1 MKSLLCVVMG
11 GGRGTRL
18 YPLTKVRSKPAV
30 PIFGR
35 YRLIDIPVSNC
46 LNSGFNKIYILTQF
60 NSESLNKHISRT
72 YKLDPFSKGF
82 VDIMAAEQSMDDTN
96 WFQGTADAVRRC
108 LKHFNDPAY
117 KYVLILAG
125 DHMYKMDFRTMLR
138 FHIEKDAQITIACNA
153 VDAKDV
159 DELGIMGTD
168 DNDRI
173 NKFVEKPHN
182 ADGIRDMMVG
192 ARGKEFFLGS
202 MGIYLFNKD
211 ALVDILRSS
220 PKAEDFGR
228 EIIPSSFSNKR
239 TYAFLFKGYWK
250 DIGTIKSYYDE
261 SLALTEDLPPLDMFD
276 EHWLIFSRPRYL
288 PPSKVND
295 SHMVKSIV
303 AEGAIIL
310 SNTTIKHSIIGLRSR
325 IEENSLI
332 EDSIIMGCDYYETLD
347 DVKIKQS
354 KNMPSLGIGKNCV
367 IKNAIIDKNVAIG
380 DGTKI
385 LNQKKIK
392 TFDGENY
399 CIRDGIVV
407 IEKNSVI
414 APGTII

>member
-1 MKSLLCVVMG
+1 MG

-30 PIFGR
+30 PVFGR

-82 VDIMAAEQSMDDTN
+82 VDIMAAEQSMDNAD

-138 FHIEKDAQITIACNA
+138 FHIEKDAEITIACNA
-153 VDAKDV
+153 VDAKDAV
-159 DELGIMGTD
+159 ELGIMGTD

-182 ADGIRDMMVG
+182 AGGIRDMIVKKD
-192 ARGKEFFLGS
+192 GKEFFLGS

-211 ALVDILRSS
+211 SLIDILRGS

-228 EIIPSSFSNKR
+228 EVIPNSFSNKK

-276 EHWLIFSRPRYL
+276 EQWLIFSRPRYL
-288 PPSKVND
+288 PPTKVND
-295 SHMVKSIV
+295 SHMIKSIA

-310 SNTTIKHSIIGLRSR
+310 SNTTIKHSIIGIRSR
-325 IEENSLI
+325 IGENSLI
-332 EDSIIMGCDYYETLD
+332 EDSIIMGCDYYETSD
-347 DVKIKQS
+347 EAKTRRS
-354 KNMPSLGIGKNCV
+354 KDMPSLGVGKDCV

-380 DGTKI
+380 DGAKI
-385 LNQKKIK
+385 VNHKKVK

-414 APGTII
+414 PQGTVI